1 MKKLIIIL
9 VFLLSSFLYAEK
21 IKLKIIT
28 TDNKTINFEVDDYAR
43 ILNISSKLMPE
54 NNSDEI
60 IGIKK
65 IEGTEK
71 LPNIQIVRIDSI
83 SLIDD
88 YSFLFNFPNLN
99 EIYIFGTILTS
110 LKFLE
115 NLSSISMIDI
125 NAFIFD
131 EDLET
136 IQNEAIDFSKLENL
150 FSVNFSISMLT
161 LYDGTKGFDS
171 IPNFINVQ
179 NKPIINLGNN
189 EITSVNDKD
198 IEILSQFSEIHLWP
212 NPILSDFY
220 EMEKLQD
227 LNIIT
232 K

>member
-21 IKLKIIT
+21 IELKIIT

-71 LPNIQIVRIDSI
+71 LSNIQIVRIDSI

-88 YSFLFNFPNLN
+88 YSFLFNFNNLK
-99 EIYIFGTILTS
+99 ELYIFGTIITS
-110 LKFLE
+110 LQFLE
-115 NLSSISMIDI
+115 NLSSLNMLDI

-136 IQNEAIDFSKLENL
+136 IQNEAIDLNKLENIC
-150 FSVNFSISMLT
+150 SINFSISMLT
-161 LYDGTKGFDS
+161 LYDGTQGFDS
-171 IPNFINVQ
+171 IPNFINVK

-189 EITSVNDKD
+189 GISSVDDKD

>member
-21 IKLKIIT
+21 IELKIIT
-28 TDNKTINFEVDDYAR
+28 TDNKTINFEVNDYAR

-65 IEGTEK
+65 IEGTEN
-71 LPNIQIVRIDSI
+71 LQNIQIVRIDSI

-88 YSFLFNFPNLN
+88 YSFLFNFNNLK
-99 EIYIFGTILTS
+99 ELYIFGTIITS
-110 LKFLE
+110 LQFLE
-115 NLSSISMIDI
+115 NLSSLNMLDV

-136 IQNEAIDFSKLENL
+136 IQNETIDLSNLENL
-150 FSVNFSISMLT
+150 YSIGFSISMLT

-171 IPNFINVQ
+171 IPNFVNVQ
-179 NKPIINLGNN
+179 NKPIIYLGNN
-189 EITSVNDKD
+189 DITSVDDKD

-220 EMEKLQD
+220 EMEKLKD

>member
-88 YSFLFNFPNLN
+88 YSFLFNFNNLK
-99 EIYIFGTILTS
+99 ELYIFGTIITS
-110 LKFLE
+110 LQFLE
-115 NLSSISMIDI
+115 NLSSINMLDI

-136 IQNEAIDFSKLENL
+136 IQNEPIDLINLENL
-150 FSVNFSISMLT
+150 YSIGFSISMLT
-161 LYDGTKGFDS
+161 LYDGTKGFNS
-171 IPNFINVQ
+171 IPNFVNVQ
-179 NKPIINLGNN
+179 NKPIIYLGNN
-189 EITSVNDKD
+189 DITTVDDKD
-198 IEILSQFSEIHLWP
+198 VEILSQFSEIHLWP
-212 NPILSDFY
+212 NPIVNDWF
-220 EMEKLQD
+220 EMDKLKD

>member
-9 VFLLSSFLYAEK
+9 IFLLSSFLFAEK
-21 IKLKIIT
+21 IELKIIT
-28 TDNKTINFEVDDYAR
+28 TDNTIIPFEVDDYAR
-43 ILNISSKLMPE
+43 ILNISSKIMPE

-71 LPNIQIVRIDSI
+71 LSNIQIVRIDSI

-88 YSFLFNFPNLN
+88 YSFLFNFNNLK
-99 EIYIFGTILTS
+99 ELYIFGTIITS
-110 LKFLE
+110 LQFLE
-115 NLSSISMIDI
+115 NLSSLNMLDI

-136 IQNEAIDFSKLENL
+136 IQNETIDLSKLENL

-161 LYDGTKGFDS
+161 LYDGTQGFDS
-171 IPNFINVQ
+171 IPNFINVK
-179 NKPIINLGNN
+179 NSPIINLGNN
-189 EITSVNDKD
+189 GISSVDDKD

-220 EMEKLQD
+220 EIEKLQD

>member
-9 VFLLSSFLYAEK
+9 IFLLSSFIYAEK
-21 IKLKIIT
+21 IELKIIT
-28 TDNKTINFEVDDYAR
+28 TDNKIIPFEVDDYAR
-43 ILNISSKLMPE
+43 ILNISSKIMPE

-65 IEGTEK
+65 IEGTEN

-136 IQNEAIDFSKLENL
+136 IQNEAIDLNKLENIC
-150 FSVNFSISMLT
+150 SINFSISMLT
-161 LYDGTKGFDS
+161 LYDGTQGFDS
-171 IPNFINVQ
+171 IPNFINVK

-189 EITSVNDKD
+189 GISSVDDKD

-212 NPILSDFY
+212 NPIVNDWFEMDKLSG
-220 EMEKLQD
+220 
-227 LNIIT
+227 LNIIFR
-232 K
+232 